1 MMAPSQQVRK
11 AVEERVSVTFV
22 SSYGSMGGSEIY
34 LERLLSEID
43 TSWVREV
50 ILLGNG
56 PLEGD
61 LRTLGLTVAVVP
73 TSGNPRSMLRS
84 SWTLRQRLLASR
96 PDVIH
101 ANGLKAALV
110 AAPAAMATRLP
121 ILWVRHDFAMEGW
134 RARMLARAC
143 RCVICVSDALAR
155 TFHGPQLRKVRVVH
169 TGVPEMDIE
178 RGDSRRRVLELIGDP
193 HAEPVMSLVGRLV
206 PDKGHA
212 ELIEITPRLLR
223 RLPDARILIIGD
235 APTERFASYV
245 GELRGRIEELG
256 VGGTITFVG
265 HREDALM
272 LIAGSDM
279 VVMPS
284 VSSHPG
290 VETEGFPLLALEA
303 LAVGT
308 PVVAYRVGGIP
319 ELLGDCGSLVHPM
332 DTEGLLE
339 AIELVATDRALWERI
354 SACGADRIR
363 NQFSMADMVA
373 RLQDAY
379 REAART

>member
-1 MMAPSQQVRK
+1 MAQALPAKGTVAGQF
-11 AVEERVSVTFV
+11 SVAFV
-22 SSYGSMGGSEIY
+22 SSYGGMGGSEIY

-43 TSWVREV
+43 RSWVTRV
-50 ILLGNG
+50 ILLGDG
-56 PLEGD
+56 PLERR
-61 LRTLGLTVAVVP
+61 LRDLGLTVDVVP
-73 TSGNPRSMLRS
+73 TSRDLRSMLRS
-84 SWTLRQRLLASR
+84 SWRVRKRLLVSR
-96 PDVIH
+96 PGVVH

-110 AAPAAMATRLP
+110 AVAALIGTRLP
-121 ILWVRHDFAMEGW
+121 VLWARHDFAMEGW
-134 RARMLARAC
+134 RARILARAC
-143 RCVICVSDALAR
+143 SGVICVSDALAR
-155 TFHGPQLRKVRVVH
+155 TFRGPQLRKVNVVH

-193 HAEPVMSLVGRLV
+193 HAEPVISLVGRLV

-245 GELRGRIEELG
+245 DELRGRIEELR

-290 VETEGFPLLALEA
+290 VESEGFPLIALEA

-319 ELLGDCGSLVHPM
+319 ELLGDCGSLVPPR

-339 AIELVATDRALWERI
+339 AIERVATDRDLWERM
-354 SACGADRIR
+354 SACGADRVR
-363 NQFSMADMVA
+363 NQFSMADMLA